1 MPTSCRPTLPV
12 SSKYVQPILK
22 GLLMSKLRFAM
33 MAVFTLVAVF
43 QVLPVAFAEELPAL
57 YRGIRPLGMG
67 GAFLTV
73 SDDENALFYNPA
85 GLNDVKGFGGVGLLN
100 PEVAISEDSLEL
112 YQDIQD
118 VEGTD
123 TTQVI
128 NLLRKHVGKHQHVR
142 TALFPHLYMHNFAVG
157 VLGQGTLDLE
167 VRNPAFPEVVSDV
180 KLDIGGAVGGAV
192 GFWERKLQ
200 VGVAA
205 KYVQREGVK
214 DTFQPAEIVVDF
226 DPFANRVKAND
237 FAFDLGIKF
246 NPSGPLDPSLAVV
259 VQNITDLDFDTL
271 GVIPQQLNIGVGI
284 HPNFWIL
291 DNRLVLEVDDVT
303 KQVGTDNDFYKRV
316 HMGAEFKLPMI
327 LALRVGVNQ
336 GYYTAGATV
345 DFWILKLA
353 AATYAEEVGA
363 FAGQR
368 ADRRYVAQLS
378 LGF

>member
-1 MPTSCRPTLPV
+1 MRRIRSAAVGCAALVVLFQGV
-12 SSKYVQPILK
+12 SVS
-22 GLLMSKLRFAM
+22 
-33 MAVFTLVAVF
+33 
-43 QVLPVAFAEELPAL
+43 FAEELPVL

-85 GLNDVKGFGGVGLLN
+85 GLNDVKGFGGVGILN
-100 PEVAISEDSLEL
+100 PEAGVSKESLDL

-128 NLLRKHVGKHQHVR
+128 NLLRAHVGEHAHAR
-142 TALFPHLYMHNFAVG
+142 AALFPHVYLHNFAIG
-157 VLGQGTLDLE
+157 VLGQGTMDLE

-180 KLDIGGAVGGAV
+180 KLDTGVAVGGAI
-192 GFWERKLQ
+192 GLWDRTLQ
-200 VGVAA
+200 LGVAA
-205 KYVQREGVK
+205 KYVQRDGIK
-214 DTFQPAEIVVDF
+214 RTFQPADIVVDF
-226 DPFANRVKAND
+226 DPFADRVKAND
-237 FAFDLGIKF
+237 VAFDLGIKF
-246 NPSGPLDPSLAVV
+246 NPSVPLDPSLALVL
-259 VQNITDLDFDTL
+259 QNITDLDFDTL
-271 GVIPQQLNIGVGI
+271 GVIPQQLNVGVGI

-291 DNRLVLEVDDVT
+291 DNSLVLEVDDVT
-303 KQVGTDNDFYKRV
+303 KQAGADNDFYKRV
-316 HMGAEFKLPMI
+316 HMGAEVKLPMI